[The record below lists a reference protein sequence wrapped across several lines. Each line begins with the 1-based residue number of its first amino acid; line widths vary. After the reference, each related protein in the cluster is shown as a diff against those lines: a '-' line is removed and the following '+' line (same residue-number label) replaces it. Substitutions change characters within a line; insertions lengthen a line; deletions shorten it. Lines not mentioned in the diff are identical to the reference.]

1 MRTYLCATESAV
13 AYQTRPRPETL
24 QNKKNA
30 VSFYANLKLRM
41 TDYWSLNQAWKRAS
55 CQAIRRALAS
65 DFHIQKVQG
74 LKFVG
79 YEFRSFSACG
89 GCFYSSC
96 PKIDGDQP
104 IIEFLRPLPFL
115 RHRSIRIKWAG
126 LIQATLYKIFTRNSL
141 VQVSSP

>member
-1 MRTYLCATESAV
+1 
-13 AYQTRPRPETL
+13 
-24 QNKKNA
+24 
-30 VSFYANLKLRM
+30 M

-55 CQAIRRALAS
+55 CQAIRRALGS
-65 DFHIQKVQG
+65 GFHIQKVQG

-115 RHRSIRIKWAG
+115 RHRSVRIKWAG
-126 LIQATLYKIFTRNSL
+126 LIQDDPVPNFHEEFAGASSKSLAIVVLEIFASESDGGRTLVAYSISVMIMKINI
-141 VQVSSP
+141 SSHPI